1 MIKLLNIKLLKDA
14 LLRVEVPIQ
23 FNAFPLSYMRTECC
37 NVPVGLIEDFWRGGH
52 WVLCSTCKDFK
63 AYVPP
68 SPGASMPYWE
78 WNKVWNGLEIA
89 VKNAG
94 QFLNQLFN
102 AANSVREYNFN
113 ENVNELIIG
122 TGSQM
127 VDGVWQPKGLLGAQE
142 DPQSED

>member
-14 LLRVEVPIQ
+14 LLRVDVPIQ
-23 FNAFPLSYMRTECC
+23 FTAFPLSYMRTECC
-37 NVPVGLIEDFWRGGH
+37 NAPVGLIEDFWRGGH

-63 AYVPP
+63 AYVPL
-68 SPGASMPYWE
+68 SPGASMPYWD
-78 WNKVWNGLEIA
+78 WDKVWHGLA
-89 VKNAG
+89 VAVNDAG
-94 QFLNQLFN
+94 QLLNQLFH
-102 AANSVREYNFN
+102 AAGIMQEYIIS
-113 ENVNELIIG
+113 ENELIIG